1 MNFIDDNSSDDFI
14 YLDYA
19 ATTPVDPRVLETMAS
34 LQSTVGG
41 FANPSSA
48 HPAGRHSSENV
59 ATAAG
64 QLAALLHTAP
74 ERLVWT
80 SGATESNNLAIIGAA
95 RQRAHRG
102 KHLITMLTE
111 HNAVSDVFRALQSQ
125 GFEVTWLKPD
135 SSGLLALADLRAA
148 IRDDTQMVS
157 VMYVNNETGVVQ
169 DIAQIGAICRERD
182 VLMHVDAAQA
192 VGKLPIDLAA
202 LPIDFMSMTAHKLY
216 GPKGVGAL
224 YIADRP
230 GVHVEP
236 LLFGGGQQQRIRP
249 GTLAAP
255 LIAAFG
261 RAAEVASASMQ
272 DDIAHLTML
281 RDRLWSGIKDVRG
294 IQVNGDLESGFPGV
308 LNVSVADVEGE
319 SLLLALEPLCVAT
332 GSACNSKNQEPSYVL
347 RALGRTDDEA
357 QSAIRFSF
365 GRPTTIEEVDLAIQL
380 YRDAVAKLRALAP
393 QARSRDNS

>member
-1 MNFIDDNSSDDFI
+1 MNSANDFI

-19 ATTPVDPRVLETMAS
+19 ATTPVDARVLETMAG
-34 LQSTVGG
+34 LQGIAG
-41 FANPSSA
+41 DFGNPSST
-48 HPAGRHSSENV
+48 HLAGRRSNEHIAAA
-59 ATAAG
+59 AT
-64 QLAALLHTAP
+64 QLATLLHTSP
-74 ERLVWT
+74 DRLIWT

-95 RQRAHRG
+95 RHRAHRG

-135 SSGLLALADLRAA
+135 SNGSLALADLRSA
-148 IRDDTQMVS
+148 IRDDTQLVS

-169 DIAQIGAICRERD
+169 DIAQIGATCRERD
-182 VLMHVDAAQA
+182 VLLHVDAAQA
-192 VGKLPIDLAA
+192 VGKLAVDLSA
-202 LPIDFMSMTAHKLY
+202 LPVDFMSMTAHKLY
-216 GPKGVGAL
+216 GPKGIGAL
-224 YIADRP
+224 YIAPRP

-255 LIAAFG
+255 LIVGFG
-261 RAAEVASASMQ
+261 RAAEIASASMQ
-272 DDIAHLTML
+272 DDLAHITML
-281 RDRLWSGIKDVRG
+281 RDRLWNGIKGVQG
-294 IQVNGDLESGFPGV
+294 IQVNGDLETGFPGV

-365 GRPTTIEEVDLAIQL
+365 GRPTTLQEVDFAIQL
-380 YRDAVAKLRALAP
+380 YCDAVAKLRALAP
-393 QARSRDNS
+393 QAGIRDSS

>member
-1 MNFIDDNSSDDFI
+1 MNPSADYI

-19 ATTPVDPRVLETMAS
+19 ATTPVDSRVSETMVS
-34 LQSTVGG
+34 SQSAAGD
-41 FANPSSA
+41 FANPSST
-48 HPAGRHSSENV
+48 HLAGRRSSENI
-59 ATAAG
+59 AKAAR

-102 KHLITMLTE
+102 KHLVTMFTE
-111 HNAVSDVFRALQSQ
+111 HNAVTDVFRALQTQ
-125 GFEVTWLKPD
+125 GYDVTWLKPD
-135 SSGLLALADLRAA
+135 SSGSLDLADLKSA
-148 IRDDTQMVS
+148 IRDDTQLVS

-169 DIAQIGAICRERD
+169 DIAQIGALCRERD
-182 VLMHVDAAQA
+182 VLLHVDAAQA
-192 VGKLPIDLAA
+192 VGKVPIDLSS
-202 LPIDFMSMTAHKLY
+202 LPVDLLSMTAHKLY
-216 GPKGVGAL
+216 GPKGIGAL

-236 LLFGGGQQQRIRP
+236 LLYGGGQQQRIRP
-249 GTLAAP
+249 GTLPAP
-255 LIAAFG
+255 LIAGFG
-261 RAAEVASASMQ
+261 RAAEIAAASLQ

-281 RDRLWSGIKDVRG
+281 RDRLWSGIKDVPG
-294 IQVNGDLESGFPGV
+294 IQVNGDLETGFPGV

-319 SLLLALEPLCVAT
+319 SLVLALEPLCVAT

-347 RALGRTDDEA
+347 RALGRTDNEA

-365 GRPTTIEEVDLAIQL
+365 GRPTTVEEVDFAIQR
-380 YRDAVAKLRALAP
+380 YCEAVAKLRALAP
-393 QARSRDNS
+393 RTGERDRA

>member
-1 MNFIDDNSSDDFI
+1 MNSSADFI

-19 ATTPVDPRVLETMAS
+19 ATTPVDPRVLETMVAA
-34 LQSTVGG
+34 QGAAG
-41 FANPSSA
+41 DFGNPSST
-48 HPAGRHSSENV
+48 HLAGRRSNENI
-59 ATAAG
+59 AGAAE
-64 QLAALLHTAP
+64 QLAALLHTTP
-74 ERLVWT
+74 QRLIWT
-80 SGATESNNLAIIGAA
+80 SGATESNNLAIFGAA

-111 HNAVSDVFRALQSQ
+111 HNAVSDVFRALQTQ
-125 GFEVTWLKPD
+125 GFDVTWLKPD
-135 SSGLLALADLRAA
+135 SSGSLVLADLRAA
-148 IRDDTQMVS
+148 IRDDTQLVS

-169 DIAQIGAICRERD
+169 DIAQIGATCRERD

-192 VGKLPIDLAA
+192 VGKLPIDLSA
-202 LPIDFMSMTAHKLY
+202 LAVDFLSMTAHKLY

-255 LIAAFG
+255 LIAGFG
-261 RAAEVASASMQ
+261 RAAEIASASMQ
-272 DDIAHLTML
+272 DDIAHLTTL
-281 RDRLWSGIKDVRG
+281 RDRLWKGIARVPG
-294 IQVNGDLESGFPGV
+294 IQVNGDLETGFPGV
-308 LNVSVADVEGE
+308 LNVSCAGVEGE

-332 GSACNSKNQEPSYVL
+332 GSACNSTNQEPSYVL

-365 GRPTTIEEVDLAIQL
+365 GRPTTAAEVDFAIQR
-380 YRDAVAKLRALAP
+380 YCEAVAKLRALAP
-393 QARSRDNS
+393 QT

>member
-1 MNFIDDNSSDDFI
+1 MSSDNDFI

-19 ATTPVDPRVLETMAS
+19 ASTPVDARVLETMAG
-34 LQSTVGG
+34 LQGIAG
-41 FANPSSA
+41 DFANPSST
-48 HPAGRHSSENV
+48 HLAGRRSNEHIALA
-59 ATAAG
+59 AT
-64 QLAALLHTAP
+64 QLATLLHTSP
-74 ERLVWT
+74 DRLIWT

-111 HNAVSDVFRALQSQ
+111 HNAVTDVFRALQSQ
-125 GFEVTWLKPD
+125 GFAVTWLKPGSD
-135 SSGLLALADLRAA
+135 GSLALADLRSA
-148 IRDDTQMVS
+148 IRDDTQLVS

-169 DIAQIGAICRERD
+169 DIAQIGATCRERD
-182 VLMHVDAAQA
+182 VLLHVDAAQA
-192 VGKLPIDLAA
+192 VGKLPVDLAA
-202 LPIDFMSMTAHKLY
+202 LAVDFLSMTAHKLY

-249 GTLAAP
+249 GTLPAS
-255 LIAAFG
+255 LIAGFG
-261 RAAEVASASMQ
+261 RAAQIASASMP
-272 DDIAHLTML
+272 DDVAHLTML
-281 RDRLWSGIKDVRG
+281 RDRLWNGIKDVQG
-294 IQVNGDLESGFPGV
+294 ILLNGDLETGFPGV

-332 GSACNSKNQEPSYVL
+332 GSACNSRNQEPSYVL

-365 GRPTTIEEVDLAIQL
+365 GRPTTVQEVDFAAQL

-393 QARSRDNS
+393 QAGIRDSA

>member
-1 MNFIDDNSSDDFI
+1 MNSANDFI

-19 ATTPVDPRVLETMAS
+19 ATTPVDARVLETMAG
-34 LQSTVGG
+34 LQGIAG
-41 FANPSSA
+41 DFGNPSST
-48 HPAGRHSSENV
+48 HLAGRRSNEHIAAA
-59 ATAAG
+59 AT
-64 QLAALLHTAP
+64 QLATLLHTSP
-74 ERLVWT
+74 DRLIWT

-95 RQRAHRG
+95 RHRAHRG

-135 SSGLLALADLRAA
+135 SNGSLVLADLRSA
-148 IRDDTQMVS
+148 IRDDTQLVS

-169 DIAQIGAICRERD
+169 DIAQIGATCRERD
-182 VLMHVDAAQA
+182 VLLHVDAAQA
-192 VGKLPIDLAA
+192 LGKLPVDLSA
-202 LPIDFMSMTAHKLY
+202 LPVDFLSMTAHKLY
-216 GPKGVGAL
+216 GPKGIGAL
-224 YIADRP
+224 YIAARP

-249 GTLAAP
+249 GTLPAP
-255 LIAAFG
+255 QIAGFG
-261 RAAEVASASMQ
+261 RAAEIANASMQ
-272 DDIAHLTML
+272 DDLTHITML
-281 RDRLWSGIKDVRG
+281 RDRLWNGIKGVQG
-294 IQVNGDLESGFPGV
+294 IQVNGDLETGFPGV

-365 GRPTTIEEVDLAIQL
+365 GRPTTLQEVDFAIQL
-380 YRDAVAKLRALAP
+380 YCDAVAKLRALAP
-393 QARSRDNS
+393 QAGIRDGS

>member
-1 MNFIDDNSSDDFI
+1 MNSNGDFI

-19 ATTPVDPRVLETMAS
+19 ATTPVDPRVSETMAS
-34 LQSTVGG
+34 LQSAAGDFG
-41 FANPSSA
+41 NPSST
-48 HPAGRHSSENV
+48 HLAGRRSSENI
-59 ATAAG
+59 ARAAG
-64 QLAALLHTAP
+64 HLAALLQTTP
-74 ERLVWT
+74 GRLVWT

-111 HNAVSDVFRALQSQ
+111 HSAVTDVFRALQTQ
-125 GFEVTWLKPD
+125 GFDVTWLKPD
-135 SSGLLALADLRAA
+135 SSGSLALADLSSA
-148 IRDDTQMVS
+148 IRADTQLVS

-169 DIAQIGAICRERD
+169 DIAQIAAACRERD

-192 VGKLPIDLAA
+192 VGKLPIDLSA
-202 LPIDFMSMTAHKLY
+202 LPIDLLSMTAHKLY

-255 LIAAFG
+255 LISGFG
-261 RAAEVASASMQ
+261 RAAQIASASMQ

-281 RDRLWSGIKDVRG
+281 RDRLWNGIEDLPG
-294 IQVNGDLESGFPGV
+294 IQVNGDLDTGFPGV
-308 LNVSVADVEGE
+308 LNVSIADVEGE

-332 GSACNSKNQEPSYVL
+332 GSACNSKDQEPSHVL

-365 GRPTTIEEVDLAIQL
+365 GRPSTVEEIDFAIQR
-380 YRDAVAKLRALAP
+380 YREAVSRLRALAP
-393 QARSRDNS
+393 QPRVRDHA